1 MQSHIQRTRKLLV
14 VAVAAALGGCAVT
27 PHPLTADEQKAML
40 QADQRAMFADQDP
53 VSGPITLD
61 EAMARALKYNLDQR
75 VKVMEQAL
83 AHHQL
88 DLSNFDLLPKLT
100 AAAGYTHR
108 SNVLASSSQD
118 VVTGQQSLAPSTSS
132 DRTLRR
138 ADLAFSWNVLDFGVS
153 YYTARQNADQVLAAG
168 ERRRKVVQMLMQQ
181 VRLAYWQALGAQRLE
196 QKIEPLLQQ
205 IHQALD
211 DSRTIEKEQLKSPLT
226 ALSYQR
232 ELLDLVLRL
241 QSIRDELRQAK
252 PRLAALMNIEPGQSF
267 ELSAPANFVEPKLDI
282 APANME
288 QIALLHRPEV
298 IEADYKERI
307 SVAETH
313 KAIAKLFPGIELSLG
328 GHYDSNS
335 YVVNDKWS
343 DAGFQISWNIL
354 NLFNAHNVRAAAKAQ
369 RELAREQRLAL
380 NMAVLTQVHVAWL
393 DYNSRT
399 EQFQLTQRLNDVEQR
414 ILQHTR
420 NATAS
425 SAEGRL
431 AEIRAAASALMTE
444 LRRYQSYAALQ
455 GAYGQMLASLGL
467 DPVPAAVAS
476 HDLHALETAIRNTE
490 QQWQSPVVPEPV
502 VPEAVPKA
510 IPETAPKAAA
520 SSGGAGVGM
529 L

>member
-1 MQSHIQRTRKLLV
+1 MPIIFGENQTVQNRIHKPRKLLAV
-14 VAVAAALGGCAVT
+14 VIAATIMVGCAVT
-27 PHPLTADEQKAML
+27 PHPLTSDEQRSML
-40 QADQRAMFADQDP
+40 QADQQAMFAGQDP
-53 VSGPITLD
+53 VSGPITID

-75 VKVMEQAL
+75 VKVMEEAL
-83 AHHQL
+83 THKQL

-100 AAAGYTHR
+100 AAAGYTNR

-132 DRTLRR
+132 DETLRR
-138 ADLAFSWNVLDFGVS
+138 ADLSFSWNVLDFGVS
-153 YYTARQNADQVLAAG
+153 YFNARQSADQVLAAG

-196 QKIEPLLQQ
+196 QEIEPLLQQ
-205 IHQALD
+205 TRQALD
-211 DSRTIEKEQLKSPLT
+211 DSQTIEKEQLNAPLT

-252 PRLAALMNIEPGQSF
+252 PRLAALMNLRPGQPF
-267 ELSAPANFVEPKLDI
+267 ELSSPTNFVEPKLDI
-282 APANME
+282 APDKME
-288 QIALLHRPEV
+288 EIALLHRPEL

-307 SVAETH
+307 SVAETR
-313 KAIAKLFPGIELSLG
+313 KAIAKLLPGVELSLG

-335 YVVNDKWS
+335 YVVNNKWG
-343 DAGFQISWNIL
+343 DAGFQISWNLL
-354 NLFNAHNVRAAAKAQ
+354 NLFNAHNVKAAAKAQ
-369 RELAREQRLAL
+369 YDLAREQRLAL

-393 DYNSRT
+393 DYNGRAQ
-399 EQFQLTQRLNDVEQR
+399 QFQLTQRLNDVEQR

-431 AEIRAAASALMTE
+431 AEIRAATSALMTE

-467 DPVPAAVAS
+467 DPVPPVVAS
-476 HDLHALETAIRNTE
+476 HDLHALETAIRETE
-490 QQWQSPVVPEPV
+490 QKWRAPSLPEEKGSP
-502 VPEAVPKA
+502 AR
-510 IPETAPKAAA
+510 
-520 SSGGAGVGM
+520 AGVGM